1 LFYSRVESNA
11 EMMAEK
17 VLTVEQAL
25 TITDGIELLENMT
38 SSRCPHTVLPFFVL
52 GDGQERL

>member
-1 LFYSRVESNA
+1 
-11 EMMAEK
+11 MMAEK

-38 SSRCPHTVLPFFVL
+38 SSRYPHRVLPFFVL